1 MAKISQSDN
10 LLIRFDLVKYFLKC
24 YLLNPQSPVCP
35 PPNSQVLLLF
45 RLERFPKAFN
55 RMSHQLLIQD
65 LFDMKVPGW
74 LLLILISY
82 LTERKIIIK
91 FRGVLSGLQ
100 SLFGSFPQGAVL
112 GVILFIIYFNG
123 AALRPDIPRPVWPFF

>member
-1 MAKISQSDN
+1 MS
-10 LLIRFDLVKYFLKC
+10 
-24 YLLNPQSPVCP
+24 
-35 PPNSQVLLLF
+35 
-45 RLERFPKAFN
+45 KAFN